1 MFLLVALSE
10 ILLLWGWMC
19 RSEGLCSPTRFYKNC
34 WIRQFPGLSLDLEH
48 SQQQGAQ
55 ILKVYVAPTA
65 GQCSRACC
73 ILRDVFCNLAV
84 FYYKTNIHA
93 INCIHMYCP
102 VLESCIVKPTRN
114 VVLYNITPG
123 VDPDL
128 LVFEKLSFKDINPR
142 SSFHK
147 WERQGGARVAGLEQD
162 ELSSTRFLFPEAS
175 SPTTAP
181 KPGVDRSNRSST
193 VDVAL
198 KNSGVTLTVLASARD
213 DSVKAAEI
221 PPERNSSTPTSENVK
236 ASSVSVP
243 APVQM
248 ASLSPGV
255 VLPNN
260 SKLLNETK
268 VYSGRNN
275 SSDEDEGQQPS
286 EETPAGEAWL
296 PLIVLCS
303 LVAFTGCC
311 CCCRG
316 ILLATGWKKRGCYKP
331 RWQGRSAPS
340 QFIKY
345 SAIKSSF

>member
-10 ILLLWGWMC
+10 VLLLWGWMC

-48 SQQQGAQ
+48 SQEQGAR
-55 ILKVYVAPTA
+55 ILKVYVASTA
-65 GQCSRACC
+65 GQCSQACC
-73 ILRDVFCNLAV
+73 ILKDVFCNMAV
-84 FYYKTNIHA
+84 FYYKTNIHN

-128 LVFEKLSFKDINPR
+128 LVFEKLSFKDINAR

-147 WERQGGARVAGLEQD
+147 WERHGRARVAGLDQD

-175 SPTTAP
+175 SPTTAT
-181 KPGVDRSNRSST
+181 KPGVDRSNQSSA

-198 KNSGVTLTVLASARD
+198 KNSAITLMATASTMD
-213 DSVKAAEI
+213 DSVEAAEI
-221 PPERNSSTPTSENVK
+221 LPGRNSSTPTSGNAK
-236 ASSVSVP
+236 ASS
-243 APVQM
+243 APIQM
-248 ASLSPGV
+248 ASLSPGR

-260 SKLLNETK
+260 SKPLNETK
-268 VYSGRNN
+268 LYSGRNN
-275 SSDEDEGQQPS
+275 RSDDDEGQQPS
-286 EETPAGEAWL
+286 EEMAGGEAWW
-296 PLIVLCS
+296 PLAVLCS
-303 LVAFTGCC
+303 MAFTGCC
-311 CCCRG
+311 CCCCG
-316 ILLATGWKKRGCYKP
+316 IFWATGWKKRRRYKP
-331 RWQGRSAPS
+331 RQKGRSAPS

-345 SAIKSSF
+345 SAVKSSF